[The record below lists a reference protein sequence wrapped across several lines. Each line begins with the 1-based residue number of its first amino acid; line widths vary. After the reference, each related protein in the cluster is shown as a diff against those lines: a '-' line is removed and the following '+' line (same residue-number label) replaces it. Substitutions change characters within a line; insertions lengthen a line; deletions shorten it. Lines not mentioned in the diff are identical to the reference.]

1 MARKLSLKLRKK
13 PRKKSAAKDAQV
25 QEPAVLHVETPAVK
39 SIEGVPTPPPTA
51 IEVYPIHEPYA
62 YAAITKDPATQETRY
77 LIIEPTLSDE
87 EKRIMEQI
95 KDFLVDELDVNLK
108 AMETKKNAEDYIKN
122 KAYEIVKH
130 YKLKVDDASLKKLMY
145 FIWRDFVYLGK
156 IEVIMRDHMIEDISC
171 DGVNIPLYVWHR
183 TYESIPTNILFP
195 EAEELN
201 DFIVKLAYASGRHAS
216 IAQPIVDAALPD
228 GSRVHLTYSTE
239 VTRKGS
245 TFTIRKFRANPLTIS
260 DLIAMNTISS
270 DVAAYFWFLI
280 EHKASVLVAGGTASG
295 KTTFLNCL
303 AGFIRPDMKIVS
315 IEDTPELNLLHENWI
330 QAIARKGFGLS
341 GEQASVEI
349 SMFDLLKAAMRQRPD
364 YIIVGEIRGSEAYT
378 LFQAIAT
385 GHGGLSSVHAD
396 SVSSIIHRLESEPMN
411 IPRTLVTGMD
421 AMVLQNRIN
430 VGDKPARRTIVVG
443 EIVGLDQRSGE
454 LLTNDV
460 YRWSPKSDDFA
471 YTGRSYITEKIM
483 RSRAYSFEYV
493 TKNLQQRK
501 VILDWMVK
509 NKIREHQEVS
519 QIIRDYY
526 ANPTKLYEKA
536 RQGLM

>member
-1 MARKLSLKLRKK
+1 MARKLSLKLRRKCSKK
-13 PRKKSAAKDAQV
+13 AAPKKVQV
-25 QEPAVLHVETPAVK
+25 QEPAVTPVETPTVI
-39 SIEGVPTPPPTA
+39 SIEGIPATPPTT
-51 IEVYPIHEPYA
+51 IEVYPINEPHA
-62 YAAITKDPATQETRY
+62 YAAITKDPETQETKY
-77 LIIEPTLSDE
+77 IIIEPTLSDE
-87 EKRIMEQI
+87 EKHMMEQI

-108 AMETKKNAEDYIKN
+108 ATETKKSAEEYIQK
-122 KAYEIVKH
+122 KVYEIVKH
-130 YKLKVDDASLKKLMY
+130 YKLKIDDASLKKLMY

-156 IEVIMRDHMIEDISC
+156 IDVIMRDHMIEDISC

-183 TYESIPTNILFP
+183 TFESIPTNISFP

-201 DFIVKLAYASGRHAS
+201 DFIIKLAYASGRHAS

-245 TFTIRKFRANPLTIS
+245 TFTIRKFRVNPLTVT
-260 DLIAMNTISS
+260 DLIEMNTISS
-270 DVAAYFWFLI
+270 AIAAYFWFLI
-280 EHKASVLVAGGTASG
+280 EHKASVLIAGGTASG

-364 YIIVGEIRGSEAYT
+364 YLIVGEIRGTEAYT

-396 SVSSIIHRLESEPMN
+396 SVSSVIHRLESEPMN

-421 AMVLQNRIN
+421 VMVLLNRITI
-430 VGDKPARRTIVVG
+430 GDKPARRTFVVG
-443 EIVGLDQRSGE
+443 EVVGLDQRSGE

-460 YRWSPKSDDFA
+460 YRWSPKTDDFA

-483 RSRAYSFEYV
+483 RTRAYSLDYIN
-493 TKNLQQRK
+493 KNLQQRK
-501 VILDWMVK
+501 MVLDWMVK

-519 QIIRDYY
+519 QVIRDYY
-526 ANPTKLYEKA
+526 ANPKKLYEKA
-536 RQGLM
+536 RQGLV